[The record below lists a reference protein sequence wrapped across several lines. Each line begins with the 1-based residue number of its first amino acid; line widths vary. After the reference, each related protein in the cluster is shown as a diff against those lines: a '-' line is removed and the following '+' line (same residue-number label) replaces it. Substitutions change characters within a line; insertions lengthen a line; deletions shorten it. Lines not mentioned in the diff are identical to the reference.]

1 MALFTKFASNI
12 EAMKSKL
19 TVLYFSIWLGGTF
32 WSVSG
37 QFIDAETAP
46 KWYFALFGGTFLCWM
61 YGMSHFRSIPTT
73 KKPHFTDIFLSISLC
88 ATALAFHG
96 LLQWSGLWTPQP
108 MFPVCGNFDNP
119 AGIASALAFSLP
131 FSLHYTQSPCT
142 PFRYTA
148 LASTLFIAC
157 AIIAS
162 ESWAGI
168 LSMGCIFLLY
178 FPMKWPKIGKAL
190 TFGLVMLFTASSVF
204 LYHYKKDSADG
215 RLLIWQCT
223 WNMIKERP
231 LYGYGYGGFQANYM
245 DEQAQ
250 FFRTHPNSR
259 YAQLADDVKSPFN
272 EYLGVLTE
280 FGFIGGTAM
289 LLCAVVLFRM
299 WRKHPGGSSRPALLC
314 LTAIAVFSLFS
325 YPFRYPHTW
334 ILCMG
339 SAFVLVLN
347 GHPALRQT
355 TGCLPFVAALLLTTL
370 SVFALKRMRAEIL
383 WCDTANRSLCGM
395 TKDMLPVYKG
405 LYDKLGNEPLF
416 LYNYAAELNVAGRY
430 GESLRIC
437 KASSVRMSDYYT
449 RLLQADN
456 CKQLKRYKE
465 AERHLQQAS
474 YMCPNRFTPLYE
486 LYTIYEAQGDT
497 ASMHRTAEAILR
509 KPIKVAS
516 PEVRQIIAK
525 MKRFK
530 QIN

>member
-73 KKPHFTDIFLSISLC
+73 KKPHFTGIFLSISLC

-131 FSLHYTQSPCT
+131 FSLHYTQSTCT

-162 ESWAGI
+162 ESRAGI

-190 TFGLVMLFTASSVF
+190 TFGFVMLFTASSVF

-339 SAFVLVLN
+339 STLVLVLN

-355 TGCLPFVAALLLTTL
+355 TGCLSFVTALLLTTL
-370 SVFALKRMRAEIL
+370 SVFAFKRMRAEIL

-395 TKDMLPVYKG
+395 TKKMLPVYKG

-416 LYNYAAELNVAGRY
+416 LYNYV
-430 GESLRIC
+430 
-437 KASSVRMSDYYT
+437 SS
-449 RLLQADN
+449 
-456 CKQLKRYKE
+456 
-465 AERHLQQAS
+465 
-474 YMCPNRFTPLYE
+474 
-486 LYTIYEAQGDT
+486 G
-497 ASMHRTAEAILR
+497 
-509 KPIKVAS
+509 
-516 PEVRQIIAK
+516 
-525 MKRFK
+525 
-530 QIN
+530 

>member
-1 MALFTKFASNI
+1 
-12 EAMKSKL
+12 
-19 TVLYFSIWLGGTF
+19 
-32 WSVSG
+32 
-37 QFIDAETAP
+37 
-46 KWYFALFGGTFLCWM
+46 
-61 YGMSHFRSIPTT
+61 
-73 KKPHFTDIFLSISLC
+73 
-88 ATALAFHG
+88 
-96 LLQWSGLWTPQP
+96 
-108 MFPVCGNFDNP
+108 
-119 AGIASALAFSLP
+119 
-131 FSLHYTQSPCT
+131 
-142 PFRYTA
+142 
-148 LASTLFIAC
+148 
-157 AIIAS
+157 
-162 ESWAGI
+162 
-168 LSMGCIFLLY
+168 
-178 FPMKWPKIGKAL
+178 MKWPKIGKAL
-190 TFGLVMLFTASSVF
+190 TFGFVMLFTASSVF

-339 SAFVLVLN
+339 STLVLVLN

-355 TGCLPFVAALLLTTL
+355 TGCLSFVTALLLTTL
-370 SVFALKRMRAEIL
+370 SVFAFKRMRAEIL

-395 TKDMLPVYKG
+395 TKKMLPVYKG

-430 GESLRIC
+430 EESLRIC

-456 CKQLKRYKE
+456 CKQLRRYKE

>member
-1 MALFTKFASNI
+1 M
-12 EAMKSKL
+12 
-19 TVLYFSIWLGGTF
+19 
-32 WSVSG
+32 
-37 QFIDAETAP
+37 
-46 KWYFALFGGTFLCWM
+46 
-61 YGMSHFRSIPTT
+61 
-73 KKPHFTDIFLSISLC
+73 
-88 ATALAFHG
+88 
-96 LLQWSGLWTPQP
+96 
-108 MFPVCGNFDNP
+108 
-119 AGIASALAFSLP
+119 
-131 FSLHYTQSPCT
+131 
-142 PFRYTA
+142 
-148 LASTLFIAC
+148 AC
-157 AIIAS
+157 AITAS
-162 ESWAGI
+162 ESRAGI
-168 LSMGCIFLLY
+168 LSMGCVFLLY
-178 FPMKWPKIGKAL
+178 FPMKWPKISKAL
-190 TFGLVMLFTASSVF
+190 TFGLVMLFTVSSVF

-231 LYGYGYGGFQANYM
+231 LYGYSHGGFQANYM

-259 YAQLADDVKSPFN
+259 YARLADDVKSPFN
-272 EYLGVLTE
+272 EYLGVLTD
-280 FGFIGGTAM
+280 FGFVGGTAVFLCTVM
-289 LLCAVVLFRM
+289 LFLM

-339 SAFVLVLN
+339 SALVLILN
-347 GHPALRQT
+347 GYPASRRI
-355 TGCLPFVAALLLTTL
+355 TGYLSLVTAFLFTTL
-370 SVFALKRMRAEIL
+370 SVFAFKRMRAEIL

-395 TKDMLPVYKG
+395 TKEMLPVYEG

-430 GESLRIC
+430 EESLRLC
-437 KASSVRMSDYYT
+437 KASSSRMSDYYT

-456 CKQLKRYKE
+456 CKQLRRYKE

-497 ASMHRTAEAILR
+497 ASMHRMAEAILR
-509 KPIKVAS
+509 KPIKVDS